1 MKLRPYQEIAF
12 RHLLAVERG
21 NLWAG
26 MGLGKTVSTLT
37 MLDYLYR
44 FGYESRPTL
53 ILAPLRVARS
63 VWPAEAAKWPHLD
76 LTVSAIVGSE
86 TERLAALKRD
96 VPVYTINYENVPWL
110 TTRLRGKWPFGAVV
124 ADESTKLKGH
134 RLNSGGLRA
143 GALAKVAHQA
153 TRWINLTG
161 TPSPNGLIDLWGQQW
176 FVDEGRRLG
185 KTFTSFKER
194 WFYPHP
200 SGYGVKAHE
209 FAQEQIQARLS
220 DCTLTIKAE
229 DWFDLE
235 QPIVTNIGVDLPPK
249 AMKLYKQMEKEM
261 YIEVAGAGVEAFNS
275 ASMTTKCLQLANGA
289 IYNQD
294 ASKWDSVHDAKLEAL
309 DEVIEECGGEP
320 IIVVYQFKHDLA
332 RIKAKFKNARELK
345 TARDEVE
352 WNEGRIPILVLHP
365 ESAGHGLNLQDG
377 GNRIVFFG
385 HWWNLES
392 YQQVIERIGPV
403 RQMQSGHKRNVFI
416 YHLLANGTLDF
427 EVMRRRDTK
436 ASVQDLLLNAMRR
449 AA

>member
-294 ASKWDSVHDAKLEAL
+294 ASKWDLVHDAKLEAL
-309 DEVIEECGGEP
+309 GEVIEECGGEP